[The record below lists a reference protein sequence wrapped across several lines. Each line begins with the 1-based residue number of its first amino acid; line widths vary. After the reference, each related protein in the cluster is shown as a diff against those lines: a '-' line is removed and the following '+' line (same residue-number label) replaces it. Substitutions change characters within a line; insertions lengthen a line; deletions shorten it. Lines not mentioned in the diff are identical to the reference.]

1 MPIDSRTVKRP
12 LAGALGLLLGATAA
26 LAPVALAAAAGAAGA
41 EERAPAGAALAPSA
55 LPTRAFF
62 ELPRY
67 AAAQLSPDG
76 RHLALSAAR
85 GGDEPMSVFLLDLQ
99 AATPQARQVRA
110 SVGDTLGLQWWGND
124 LLALV
129 AGQRGTAAGQN
140 LVRQRAF
147 TLRLDEQRPRPL
159 DDLAMLPLEV
169 TARAGHA
176 TPQRRVV
183 VADPTL
189 RDGRPPLLRPHWLNL
204 DTRRPE
210 PMALAGAPERVRT
223 WWFDGQGEARGALA
237 EDEQGALR
245 LHVRRGTGAQAAW
258 AAHALPGGRAAM
270 PPGAVWSWWPVAVNE
285 QGRVLASTRVLEP
298 PTPTPTPTPTPVPAG
313 AATSAPPSNPASTPA
328 PAPPPPPHL
337 PVGRVAW
344 VHPQTGAL
352 ESPALVETPGFEP
365 APTPVFDVDSGALV
379 GLRLDTDQPRSLWL
393 DTPEAAH
400 HAAAQ
405 AAADR
410 RLPGL
415 FNRVDCHRCGTPEA
429 VWLVQASSDTQPGEL
444 WLYRAALKQW
454 RLVAQR
460 QPQINPAQ
468 MAPQAFEWIRARDGR
483 PLPVWLTLPAAVE
496 QGRPAPAVVLA
507 HGGPWVRGGRLAWS
521 AEAQFLASRGYLVIA
536 PDFRGSQGYGWAHVR
551 ASWKQ
556 WGQAMQDDLADAL
569 LWARQQGLATDR
581 ACIVGGSYGG
591 YAALMGPVRQPG
603 LYRCVAASFPLT
615 DLALLTQGHWLV
627 TDDTS
632 AHTRAF
638 TLPER
643 VGDPQRDAAM
653 LRAHSPVHQA
663 AHIDVPVLLA
673 SGEADVRVP
682 RAHLE
687 RMVDAL
693 TAAGRPP
700 RWLRYPHEGH
710 GLRQVDHQ
718 VDWADQLA
726 GFLAL
731 HLGPLAPL
739 ASSNPVVPVQPAAAP
754 PR

>member
-1 MPIDSRTVKRP
+1 MPIDGRTLNRP
-12 LAGALGLLLGATAA
+12 LTGAMAALLLLGAVVAPQAA
-26 LAPVALAAAAGAAGA
+26 PPATPPAAS
-41 EERAPAGAALAPSA
+41 PAA

-67 AAAQLSPDG
+67 GAAQLSPDG
-76 RHLALSAAR
+76 RHLALSATR
-85 GGDEPMSVFLLDLQ
+85 GEEAMSVFVMDLQ
-99 AATPQARQVRA
+99 AATPTARQIRA
-110 SVGDTLGLQWWGND
+110 SVGDALGLQWWGND

-129 AGQRGTAAGQN
+129 SGQRGTAARQN
-140 LVRQRAF
+140 LVGPRAY

-169 TARAGHA
+169 VARAGHA
-176 TPQRRVV
+176 APQRRVV

-189 RDGRPPLLRPHWLNL
+189 RDGRPPLLRPRWLNL

-210 PMALAGAPERVRT
+210 PMALDGAPERVRR
-223 WWFDGQGEARGALA
+223 WWFDGQGEARLALA

-245 LHVRRGTGAQAAW
+245 LHVRRGSGAQAVW
-258 AAHALPGGRAAM
+258 ALHALPGGRASM
-270 PPGAVWSWWPVAVNE
+270 RPREVWPWQPVAVTE
-285 QGRVLASTRVLEP
+285 QGRVLASTVLLEP
-298 PTPTPTPTPTPVPAG
+298 PSATPRAASASASAAG
-313 AATSAPPSNPASTPA
+313 AAAA
-328 PAPPPPPHL
+328 PAL
-337 PVGRVAW
+337 PLGRVAW

-352 ESPALVETPGFEP
+352 ELPALVETPGFEP
-365 APTPVFDVDSGALV
+365 APQPVFDVDSGALV
-379 GLRLDTDQPRSLWL
+379 GLRLNTDQPRSLWF
-393 DTPEAAH
+393 DTPEAAA

-410 RLPGL
+410 RLPGR
-415 FNRVDCHRCGTPEA
+415 FNRVDCHQCGTPQA

-496 QGRPAPAVVLA
+496 AGRPAPAVVLV
-507 HGGPWVRGGRLAWS
+507 HGGPWVRGGQLAWS
-521 AEAQFLASRGYLVIA
+521 PEAQFLASRGYLVIA

-569 LWARQQGLATDR
+569 LWARQQGLATER

-591 YAALMGPVRQPG
+591 YAALMGPVRHPG
-603 LYRCVAASFPLT
+603 LFRCVAASFPLT
-615 DLALLTQGHWLV
+615 DLELLTQGHWLV
-627 TDDTS
+627 SDDTS
-632 AHTRAF
+632 EHTRAV

-643 VGDPQRDAAM
+643 VGDPKTEAAM

-663 AHIDVPVLLA
+663 ARIDVPVLLA

-687 RMVDAL
+687 RLVDAL

-710 GLRQVDHQ
+710 GLRQVEHQ
-718 VDWADQLA
+718 VDWADHLA
-726 GFLAL
+726 GFLAQ
-731 HLGPLAPL
+731 HLGPGAVTPTPAP
-739 ASSNPVVPVQPAAAP
+739 AEAP
-754 PR
+754 PGR